1 MTHPSELPAPADA
14 ALVADGDV
22 RRALDAALADFGGA
36 ADYRTATDKATLC
49 RDALAALYPADPDL
63 ANAAADVVD
72 LAAIA
77 AGGSLPDKPAD
88 VLAAIDTAMAA
99 RFPLADRVS
108 IAGTWTPPDRAWL
121 VHHWLPLGTVTL
133 LHGRGGVGKSRLALQ
148 LAAALAGGESA
159 WLPGLGAP
167 TLTLPDGAPAPAIV
181 ATWEDDADELERR
194 RRGLYAAG
202 APYADRDALAD
213 RLLFADLADAG
224 PLWTVDRH
232 GPLDSADAAPLD
244 ALERLAANVGARLVV
259 IDPAYA
265 AFGGSE
271 IDRAHVGA
279 FLTRLRRMAADLAAA
294 VLVVA
299 HPPKGPAGADR
310 AAVSADPSGVSTW
323 RDGVRAVWR
332 MASVTLDAKTG
343 RPPEGK
349 LPPEQLRTA
358 LTLTLDKANYGAL
371 PDEPLYVR
379 CDWRYGWRWETYD
392 APAEVRRGSGPDK
405 AGYRAANGGAEDYGG
420 AL

>member
-1 MTHPSELPAPADA
+1 MAESTEPGGLMPPDDAP
-14 ALVADGDV
+14 LVADGDT

-36 ADYRTATDKATLC
+36 ADYRTAADKATLA
-49 RDALAALYPADPDL
+49 RATLAALYPDADPPDD
-63 ANAAADVVD
+63 APAVVD

-77 AGGSLPDKPAD
+77 AGGSLPTAPAA
-88 VLAAIDTAMAA
+88 VLAALDAALAA
-99 RFPLADRVS
+99 RYPMADRVS

-121 VHHWLPLGTVTL
+121 VRDWLPLGTVTL

-159 WLPGLGAP
+159 WLPGPGAP
-167 TLTLPDGAPAPAIV
+167 TLTLPDRAPAPAIV

-202 APYADRDALAD
+202 ASHADRDALAD
-213 RLLFADLADAG
+213 RLLFVDLADFG
-224 PLWTVDRH
+224 PLWTVDRF

-244 ALERLAANVGARLVV
+244 ALERLARAAGARLIVL
-259 IDPAYA
+259 DPLYA

-279 FLTRLRRMAADLAAA
+279 FLTRLRRMAADLSAA

-299 HPPKGPAGADR
+299 HPPKGAAGADR

-332 MASVTLDAKTG
+332 MAGIHLDAGGEPCK
-343 RPPEGK
+343 PDK
-349 LPPEQLRTA
+349 AARTVD
-358 LTLTLDKANYGAL
+358 TLTLDKSNYGAL
-371 PDEPLYVR
+371 PADPLYVR

-392 APAEVRRGSGPDK
+392 APAEARRGGELPYSG
-405 AGYRAANGGAEDYGG
+405 AA
-420 AL
+420 LK